1 MRNASSRA
9 GDRNR
14 VISSRSG
21 WVHGDGQRRGAG
33 AGRGDR
39 GLAEADV
46 DAGRLAAG
54 GERNGC
60 AKAAGDRRC
69 ERRTPAG
76 TCATVTAVDGAVSVK
91 SGGGAGAVTV
101 SETAAV

>member
-46 DAGRLAAG
+46 DAAGWPLAVSAMG
-54 GERNGC
+54 ALKPPETVVVSVELPL
-60 AKAAGDRRC
+60 A
-69 ERRTPAG
+69 P
-76 TCATVTAVDGAVSVK
+76 CATVTAVDGAVSVK